1 MYFLADEAIE
11 IFSKKN
17 LMHYSLFKKKNICL
31 YKKPMKLE

>member
-17 LMHYSLFKKKNICL
+17 LMHYSLFKKETYVYIKSQ
-31 YKKPMKLE
+31 